1 MEFSS
6 PSSGSG
12 NDYRNFKPMY
22 TLQPVR
28 STRDKQLK
36 QWSDI
41 VMQHCKENNISNINP
56 NACPLFS
63 NDTINRKLSPDG
75 INAVVQNMINAG
87 THLMS
92 FFNQGLLVF
101 HYFVIFWMQLI
112 SLSRSTSCRKCWMGE
127 WAIRQIPESFFESA
141 RDLS

>member
-1 MEFSS
+1 
-6 PSSGSG
+6 
-12 NDYRNFKPMY
+12 MY

-56 NACPLFS
+56 STCPLFS
-63 NDTINRKLSPDG
+63 NDAINRKLSPDG

-92 FFNQGLLVF
+92 FVNQGFLVF
-101 HYFVIFWMQLI
+101 HYFIIF
-112 SLSRSTSCRKCWMGE
+112 
-127 WAIRQIPESFFESA
+127 
-141 RDLS
+141 